1 MPITLLQNTGL
12 NDTQTSESTSTV
24 CEPTMATNERQAF
37 ATGNWFA
44 STSSDG
50 GVSWTLVDPYTRFP
64 ASAGGFCCDQV
75 VLYNPRHRIWIWLLQ
90 YSQGG
95 RR

>member
-50 GVSWTLVDPYTRFP
+50 GVSWTLVDPYTRFRP
-64 ASAGGFCCDQV
+64 AQAVSAATRSSSTTPATASGSGCCSTAGWQ
-75 VLYNPRHRIWIWLLQ
+75 R
-90 YSQGG
+90 
-95 RR
+95 